1 MILFE
6 KSGKINTDDVLKC
19 VKEKGEALGIKTCVL
34 ATTRGFTAERA
45 ADILEGFSVVA
56 VTHFTGLK
64 GPNVQEMSAD
74 KRTELENSGVT
85 VLTSGHTF
93 FGIGRAVRMR
103 FNTYQVDE
111 VIAETLKLFGVGV
124 KVAVEVSLMAADA
137 GLIQTGEDVLC
148 VGGTGAGADTAVL
161 LRAVNTADF
170 FTLKIQEIL
179 CKPVASV

>member
-6 KSGKINTDDVLKC
+6 KPGKTNTDAVLKC

-34 ATTRGFTAERA
+34 ATTRGYTAERA
-45 ADILEGFSVVA
+45 AEILDGFNIVA

-64 GPNVQEMSAD
+64 EPNVQELAED
-74 KRTELENSGVT
+74 KRDRLENKGVK
-85 VLTSGHTF
+85 VLTCGHSF
-93 FGIGRAVRMR
+93 FGIGRAVRLR

-137 GLIQTGEDVLC
+137 GLIRAGEEVLC
-148 VGGTGAGADTAVL
+148 VGGTGAGADTAVV

-170 FTLKIQEIL
+170 FKLKIREIL
-179 CKPVASV
+179 CKPVL